1 MWSVVGG
8 REGDRKRER
17 ERELLFTLSSRLHRP
32 LPVFCIR
39 YRICP
44 RPGHRPESVYIYI
57 YIFPGAKAESSFSD
71 GVRKKKEKKKRILLE
86 NNYSTFG
93 LWETTPRFIAVKYR
107 DPRPPPFYMDGSFLP
122 TPSIDDLS
130 RLIYRESP
138 RGWDPSFVRG
148 PCWSVGN
155 RSLYSFLFYFR
166 RLLFLIFSIDKK
178 ETRDLYRDPSKNI
191 FQN

>member
-1 MWSVVGG
+1 MCSVVGG

-17 ERELLFTLSSRLHRP
+17 EKESFSSPCPPASIGL
-32 LPVFCIR
+32 
-39 YRICP
+39 YRFSASDI
-44 RPGHRPESVYIYI
+44 VYAHDPAIGQRACIYI
-57 YIFPGAKAESSFSD
+57 YIFPGAKAESSCSD